1 MVKTRNCKFLI
12 TPVQIW
18 VPYKTTLKHNEKIS
32 LLFKDSSIIEEQPAL
47 VGIIGIDKTQEDED
61 SHFPEMVDLLDKVWI
76 QIGENERIYG
86 DKKRSNE
93 AIKEEIVFS
102 LNEQMIEDFKHTEMM
117 YAGVNHRKYNIKTK
131 EIALSTVKSL
141 AEDFK

>member
-1 MVKTRNCKFLI
+1 MSSSIENRDVRSI
-12 TPVQIW
+12 SIGS
-18 VPYKTTLKHNEKIS
+18 KIS
-32 LLFKDSSIIEEQPAL
+32 LIFKDSSIIEEQPAL

-86 DKKRSNE
+86 DKKRSNDT
-93 AIKEEIVFS
+93 IKEEIVFS
-102 LNEQMIEDFKHTEMM
+102 LSEQMIEDFKHTEMM

>member
-1 MVKTRNCKFLI
+1 MSSSIENRDVRSI
-12 TPVQIW
+12 SIGS
-18 VPYKTTLKHNEKIS
+18 KIS
-32 LLFKDSSIIEEQPAL
+32 LIFKDSSIIEEQPAL
-47 VGIIGIDKTQEDED
+47 VGIIGIDKTPEDED
-61 SHFPEMVDLLDKVWI
+61 SHFPELMDLLDKIWI

>member
-1 MVKTRNCKFLI
+1 MSSSIKNRDVRSI
-12 TPVQIW
+12 SIGS
-18 VPYKTTLKHNEKIS
+18 KIS
-32 LLFKDSSIIEEQPAL
+32 LIFKDSSIIEEQPAL
-47 VGIIGIDKTQEDED
+47 VGIIGIDKTPEDED
-61 SHFPEMVDLLDKVWI
+61 SHFPELMDLLDKIWI

>member
-1 MVKTRNCKFLI
+1 MSSSIENRDVRSI
-12 TPVQIW
+12 SIGS
-18 VPYKTTLKHNEKIS
+18 KIS

-47 VGIIGIDKTQEDED
+47 VGIIVIDKTQEDED

-76 QIGENERIYG
+76 QIGENERIYV

-102 LNEQMIEDFKHTEMM
+102 LSEQMIEDFKHTEMM

>member
-1 MVKTRNCKFLI
+1 MSSSIENRDVRSI
-12 TPVQIW
+12 SIGS
-18 VPYKTTLKHNEKIS
+18 KIS

-102 LNEQMIEDFKHTEMM
+102 LSEQMIEDFKHTEMM

-131 EIALSTVKSL
+131 EIDLSTVKSL

>member
-1 MVKTRNCKFLI
+1 MSSSIENRDVRSI
-12 TPVQIW
+12 SIGS
-18 VPYKTTLKHNEKIS
+18 KIS
-32 LLFKDSSIIEEQPAL
+32 LIFKDSSIIEEQPAL

-93 AIKEEIVFS
+93 AFKEEIVFS

>member
-1 MVKTRNCKFLI
+1 MSSSIKNRDVRSI
-12 TPVQIW
+12 SIGS
-18 VPYKTTLKHNEKIS
+18 KIS

-86 DKKRSNE
+86 DKKRSNDT
-93 AIKEEIVFS
+93 IKEEIVFS
-102 LNEQMIEDFKHTEMM
+102 LNKQMVEDFKQTEMM
-117 YAGVNHRKYNIKTK
+117 YAGINHRKYNVKTK

-141 AEDFK
+141 AEGFK

>member
-1 MVKTRNCKFLI
+1 MSSSIKNRDI
-12 TPVQIW
+12 RSISIGS
-18 VPYKTTLKHNEKIS
+18 KIS
-32 LLFKDSSIIEEQPAL
+32 LIFKDSSIIEEQPAL

>member
-1 MVKTRNCKFLI
+1 MSSSIKNRDVRSI
-12 TPVQIW
+12 SIGS
-18 VPYKTTLKHNEKIS
+18 KIS

-61 SHFPEMVDLLDKVWI
+61 SHIPEMVDLLDKVWI

-102 LNEQMIEDFKHTEMM
+102 LSEQMIEDFKHTEMM

>member
-1 MVKTRNCKFLI
+1 MSSSIENRDVRSI
-12 TPVQIW
+12 SIGS
-18 VPYKTTLKHNEKIS
+18 KIS
-32 LLFKDSSIIEEQPAL
+32 LIFKDSSIIEEQPAL

-102 LNEQMIEDFKHTEMM
+102 LSKQMIEDFKHTEMM

>member
-1 MVKTRNCKFLI
+1 MSSSVENRDVRSI
-12 TPVQIW
+12 SIGS
-18 VPYKTTLKHNEKIS
+18 KIS
-32 LLFKDSSIIEEQPAL
+32 LIFKDSSIIEEQPAL

-102 LNEQMIEDFKHTEMM
+102 LSEQMIEDFKHTEMM

>member
-1 MVKTRNCKFLI
+1 MSSSIKNRDVRSI
-12 TPVQIW
+12 SIGS
-18 VPYKTTLKHNEKIS
+18 KIS

-102 LNEQMIEDFKHTEMM
+102 LSEQMIEDFKHTKMM

>member
-1 MVKTRNCKFLI
+1 MSSSVKNRDVRSI
-12 TPVQIW
+12 SIGS
-18 VPYKTTLKHNEKIS
+18 KIS
-32 LLFKDSSIIEEQPAL
+32 LIFKDSSIIEEQPAL

>member
-1 MVKTRNCKFLI
+1 MVANALGAVAVTEGMQERS
-12 TPVQIW
+12 
-18 VPYKTTLKHNEKIS
+18 VP
-32 LLFKDSSIIEEQPAL
+32 
-47 VGIIGIDKTQEDED
+47 
-61 SHFPEMVDLLDKVWI
+61 
-76 QIGENERIYG
+76 R
-86 DKKRSNE
+86 NE

>member
-1 MVKTRNCKFLI
+1 MSSSVKNRDVRSI
-12 TPVQIW
+12 SIGS
-18 VPYKTTLKHNEKIS
+18 KIS

>member
-1 MVKTRNCKFLI
+1 MSSSIENRDVRSI
-12 TPVQIW
+12 SIGS
-18 VPYKTTLKHNEKIS
+18 KIS
-32 LLFKDSSIIEEQPAL
+32 LIFKDSSIIEEQPAL

-86 DKKRSNE
+86 DKKRSKD

-141 AEDFK
+141 AEGFK

>member
-1 MVKTRNCKFLI
+1 MSSSIKNRDVRSI
-12 TPVQIW
+12 SIGS
-18 VPYKTTLKHNEKIS
+18 KIS

-102 LNEQMIEDFKHTEMM
+102 LSEQMIEDFKHTEMM
-117 YAGVNHRKYNIKTK
+117 YAGVNHHKYNIKTK

-141 AEDFK
+141 AEGFK

>member
-1 MVKTRNCKFLI
+1 MSSSIENRNVRSI
-12 TPVQIW
+12 SIGS
-18 VPYKTTLKHNEKIS
+18 KIS
-32 LLFKDSSIIEEQPAL
+32 LIFKDSSIIEEQPAL

-102 LNEQMIEDFKHTEMM
+102 LSEQMIEDFKHTEMM

>member
-1 MVKTRNCKFLI
+1 MPSSIENRDVRSI
-12 TPVQIW
+12 SIGS
-18 VPYKTTLKHNEKIS
+18 KIS

-47 VGIIGIDKTQEDED
+47 VGIIGIDKTQKDED

>member
-1 MVKTRNCKFLI
+1 MSSSIENRDVRSI
-12 TPVQIW
+12 SIGS
-18 VPYKTTLKHNEKIS
+18 KIS
-32 LLFKDSSIIEEQPAL
+32 LLFKDSSIIKEQPAL

-141 AEDFK
+141 AEDFE

>member
-1 MVKTRNCKFLI
+1 MSSSIKNRGVRSI
-12 TPVQIW
+12 SIGS
-18 VPYKTTLKHNEKIS
+18 KIS

-47 VGIIGIDKTQEDED
+47 VGIIGIDKTKEDED

-102 LNEQMIEDFKHTEMM
+102 LSEQMIEDFKHTEMM
-117 YAGVNHRKYNIKTK
+117 YAGVNHSKYNIKTK

>member
-1 MVKTRNCKFLI
+1 MSSSIENRDVRSI
-12 TPVQIW
+12 SIGS
-18 VPYKTTLKHNEKIS
+18 KIS
-32 LLFKDSSIIEEQPAL
+32 LIFKDSSIIEEQPAL

-102 LNEQMIEDFKHTEMM
+102 LNKQVIKDFKQTEMM

>member
-1 MVKTRNCKFLI
+1 MSSSIKNRDVRSI
-12 TPVQIW
+12 SIGS
-18 VPYKTTLKHNEKIS
+18 KIS
-32 LLFKDSSIIEEQPAL
+32 ILFKDSEIIEEQPAL

-102 LNEQMIEDFKHTEMM
+102 LSEQMIEDFKHTEMM

>member
-1 MVKTRNCKFLI
+1 MSSSIENRDVRSI
-12 TPVQIW
+12 SIGS
-18 VPYKTTLKHNEKIS
+18 KIS
-32 LLFKDSSIIEEQPAL
+32 LIFKDSSIIEEQPAL

-86 DKKRSNE
+86 DKKRSNDT
-93 AIKEEIVFS
+93 IKEEIVFS

>member
-1 MVKTRNCKFLI
+1 MSSSIKNRDVRSI
-12 TPVQIW
+12 SIGS
-18 VPYKTTLKHNEKIS
+18 KIS

-102 LNEQMIEDFKHTEMM
+102 LSEQMIDDFKHTKMM
-117 YAGVNHRKYNIKTK
+117 YAGVNHRKYNIKTCLLYTSDAAD
-131 EIALSTVKSL
+131 E
-141 AEDFK
+141 

>member
-1 MVKTRNCKFLI
+1 MSSSIKNRDVRSI
-12 TPVQIW
+12 SIGS
-18 VPYKTTLKHNEKIS
+18 KIS

>member
-1 MVKTRNCKFLI
+1 MSSSIENRDVRSI
-12 TPVQIW
+12 SIGS
-18 VPYKTTLKHNEKIS
+18 KIS
-32 LLFKDSSIIEEQPAL
+32 LIFKDSSIIEEQPAL
-47 VGIIGIDKTQEDED
+47 IGIIGIDKTQEDED

-102 LNEQMIEDFKHTEMM
+102 LSEQMIEDFKHTEMM

>member
-1 MVKTRNCKFLI
+1 MSSSIENRDVRSI
-12 TPVQIW
+12 SIGS
-18 VPYKTTLKHNEKIS
+18 KIS
-32 LLFKDSSIIEEQPAL
+32 LIFKDSSIIEEQPAL

-93 AIKEEIVFS
+93 AIKEEIFFS
-102 LNEQMIEDFKHTEMM
+102 LSEQMIEDFKHTEMM

>member
-1 MVKTRNCKFLI
+1 MSSSIENRDVRSI
-12 TPVQIW
+12 SIGS
-18 VPYKTTLKHNEKIS
+18 KIS

-102 LNEQMIEDFKHTEMM
+102 LSEQMIEDFKHTEMM
-117 YAGVNHRKYNIKTK
+117 YAGVNHRKYNIKTR

>member
-1 MVKTRNCKFLI
+1 MSSSIENRDVRSI
-12 TPVQIW
+12 SIGS
-18 VPYKTTLKHNEKIS
+18 KIS
-32 LLFKDSSIIEEQPAL
+32 LIFKDSSIIEEQPAL

-141 AEDFK
+141 AEGFK

>member
-1 MVKTRNCKFLI
+1 M
-12 TPVQIW
+12 
-18 VPYKTTLKHNEKIS
+18 
-32 LLFKDSSIIEEQPAL
+32 D
-47 VGIIGIDKTQEDED
+47 
-61 SHFPEMVDLLDKVWI
+61 
-76 QIGENERIYG
+76 
-86 DKKRSNE
+86 E

>member
-1 MVKTRNCKFLI
+1 MSSSIENRDI
-12 TPVQIW
+12 RSISIGS
-18 VPYKTTLKHNEKIS
+18 KIS

-86 DKKRSNE
+86 DKKKSNE
-93 AIKEEIVFS
+93 AIKEEIIFS
-102 LNEQMIEDFKHTEMM
+102 LSEQMIDDFKHTKMM

>member
-1 MVKTRNCKFLI
+1 MSSSIENRDVRSI
-12 TPVQIW
+12 SIGS
-18 VPYKTTLKHNEKIS
+18 KIS

>member
-1 MVKTRNCKFLI
+1 MSSSIENRDI
-12 TPVQIW
+12 RSISIGS
-18 VPYKTTLKHNEKIS
+18 KIS
-32 LLFKDSSIIEEQPAL
+32 LLFKDSAIIEEQPAL
-47 VGIIGIDKTQEDED
+47 IGIIGIHKTQENED